1 MDTDASNYSIGAVLS
16 QVQDGQ
22 ERVIAYGS
30 RSLSK
35 EERRYCVT
43 RKEMLAIVYFLKYFR
58 HYLYGRK
65 FKVRTDHGALRWLM
79 NFKDPQGQVARWLET
94 LGTFEFEVQHRPG
107 LKHNNADAMS
117 RGPCRQCGMDESGK
131 STEHTESDS
140 CLVITR
146 SQTKKTENLAR
157 PDPQQGSDWVPWT
170 GVGSLSK
177 ENLEKSQAEDPV
189 ISQIIDWKKSGTKP
203 VWAEV
208 AASSNVLK
216 AYWSQWENL
225 VFHHS
230 LLCRE
235 LCLPGKKTRKQVLV
249 PESLQDQVLE
259 NCHNAVTAG
268 HMGIR
273 RTLAGVRTRFY
284 WPGLRRS
291 IQTWIARC
299 TVCASRKPALKRRR
313 GSMQKYLVGEPMERV
328 ALDISGP
335 WPLSESG
342 NKYILVV
349 TDHLT
354 TWSEAYPIPD
364 QEATSIAETFVT
376 QFVARFGSPRL
387 VHTDQGRNFEARL
400 FKEMCNLS
408 GIKKTHTMPFRPQ
421 SNGIVERMN
430 KTIGSLITAF
440 ISENQRTWD
449 KDLSILMM
457 AYRAT
462 PHETSGFTPTEL
474 MLGRQI
480 SMPIDIQ
487 VGLPPESEP
496 QEELQYLVD
505 LRERLEDAYAIA
517 RENLKAGAERQK
529 RYYDLSADHEK
540 FQPGDLVWLL
550 NQSRR
555 KGRCPKL
562 QKKWLGPMLV
572 ETRINDVTYKLR
584 ISAHDTKIVHFEKLK
599 RYLALDVP
607 RWMVPIRERVKGSN

>member
-1 MDTDASNYSIGAVLS
+1 
-16 QVQDGQ
+16 
-22 ERVIAYGS
+22 
-30 RSLSK
+30 
-35 EERRYCVT
+35 
-43 RKEMLAIVYFLKYFR
+43 
-58 HYLYGRK
+58 
-65 FKVRTDHGALRWLM
+65 
-79 NFKDPQGQVARWLET
+79 
-94 LGTFEFEVQHRPG
+94 
-107 LKHNNADAMS
+107 
-117 RGPCRQCGMDESGK
+117 
-131 STEHTESDS
+131 
-140 CLVITR
+140 
-146 SQTKKTENLAR
+146 
-157 PDPQQGSDWVPWT
+157 
-170 GVGSLSK
+170 
-177 ENLEKSQAEDPV
+177 
-189 ISQIIDWKKSGTKP
+189 
-203 VWAEV
+203 
-208 AASSNVLK
+208 
-216 AYWSQWENL
+216 
-225 VFHHS
+225 
-230 LLCRE
+230 
-235 LCLPGKKTRKQVLV
+235 
-249 PESLQDQVLE
+249 
-259 NCHNAVTAG
+259 
-268 HMGIR
+268 
-273 RTLAGVRTRFY
+273 
-284 WPGLRRS
+284 
-291 IQTWIARC
+291 
-299 TVCASRKPALKRRR
+299 
-313 GSMQKYLVGEPMERV
+313 MQKYLVGEPMERV

-354 TWSEAYPIPD
+354 RWSEAYHIPD
-364 QEATSIAETFVT
+364 QEAKTIAETFVT

-400 FKEMCNLS
+400 FKEMCNLL

-440 ISENQRTWD
+440 ISENQWTWD

-562 QKKWLGPMLV
+562 QKNWLGPMLV

-607 RWMVPIRERVKGSN
+607 RWMVPIRDRVKGSN